1 MSAATT
7 PRPARVLYVVSLF
20 PCWSETFIV
29 REIAALIAAGVDV
42 RILSLKR
49 PSEKMVQPDAAA
61 LMGRALHP
69 RPGARGW
76 PAIIAAGLANIRVV
90 AAAKLRIIGGLWRH
104 PTLALKSLFA
114 LARGLEHL
122 TEIRAFDPQFIHA
135 HWATYPSTVAATLAK
150 ILGRPYGFTCH
161 AHDIFVDDH
170 LLRWKIETAAL
181 PVTISRY
188 NGDWLSTHITPQA
201 HERLKIVH
209 CGADL
214 KMFPYRR
221 EDRADDLL
229 IGVGRLDP
237 IKGFDV
243 LIEALAILAKEGRQ
257 FRCKL
262 IGEGPQRAQLESAIA
277 RLGLAAHVELLGA
290 RPQVEVRELLYAATA
305 FVLPCVIAADGNRDG
320 IPVALMEAM
329 AAGTPVIS
337 SKVSGIPELIEDERE
352 GLLIDERDTDA
363 LAAAL
368 RRMLDETDLRERCA
382 FAARAKVE
390 REFDAVREGDKLLQL
405 MGEVVDAG

>member
-1 MSAATT
+1 MSAAAK

-29 REIAALIAAGVDV
+29 REIAALIKAGVDV

-61 LMGRALHP
+61 LMNRALHP
-69 RPGARGW
+69 RPGVRGW
-76 PAIIAAGLANIRVV
+76 PAIIVAGLANIRIV
-90 AAAKLRIIGGLWRH
+90 AAAKLRIVGSLWRH
-104 PTLALKSLFA
+104 PALALKSLFA

-122 TEIRAFDPQFIHA
+122 SQIRAFDPQFIHA
-135 HWATYPSTVAATLAK
+135 HWATYPSTVAATLAR

-188 NGDWLSTHITPQA
+188 NVDWLTAHTTPQA
-201 HERLKIVH
+201 RERLHVVH

-221 EDRADDLL
+221 AGRADDLL

-243 LIEALAILAKEGRQ
+243 LIEALAMLAKEGRT

-262 IGEGPQRAQLESAIA
+262 IGEGAQRAQLESSIA
-277 RLGLAAHVELLGA
+277 RHDLAARIELLGA
-290 RPQVEVRELLYAATA
+290 RPQAEVRELLYAATA

-337 SKVSGIPELIEDERE
+337 ARVSGIPELIEDGCE
-352 GLLIDERDTDA
+352 GLLIAERDVAA
-363 LAAAL
+363 LAVAL
-368 RRMLDETDLRERCA
+368 RRVLDEDDLRERCA

-390 REFDAVREGDKLLQL
+390 REFDAEREGEKLLQL
-405 MGEVVDAG
+405 MGEVFNAG